1 MENCKPG
8 DVSVVKGDKLSLDLC
23 PKNDLMKDSMKDVP
37 YSSVVGNLMYA
48 QVCTHP
54 DIDIAFTVNL
64 IDMVKGEDIV
74 IEHMPIDLMLADLL
88 IEGLRPIVFMQ
99 HDQNV
104 GVIESFDLLG
114 TTGFGRTP
122 HIISVNAGEDVAYK
136 IMLFSQNAP
145 RAVCILSAAGAISNV
160 TLRQTF
166 DGTVTYEGRFDI
178 VSLSGSFIPSEIGSQ
193 QSKKG
198 GFSVSLAR
206 SDGRIFGGGV
216 AGLLTVASPV
226 QVIVASFFAD
236 GREESTSTNDFEA
249 SPSPLDSNLDGS
261 TGSNSPPS
269 RGTSSESSGGQGSP
283 LNLSGPVCNNEE
295 D

>member
-8 DVSVVKGDKLSLDLC
+8 DVSVVKGDTLSLDLC

-74 IEHMPIDLMLADLL
+74 IEHMPIDLMLADPLT
-88 IEGLRPIVFMQ
+88 EELRPIVFMQ
-99 HDQNV
+99 HVQNV

-114 TTGFGRTP
+114 TTGFGLTP
-122 HIISVNAGEDVAYK
+122 HIVSVNAGEDVAYK

-145 RAVCILSAAGAISNV
+145 RAVCILSATGAISNV

-166 DGTVTYEGRFDI
+166 GGTVTYEGRFDI
-178 VSLSGSFIPSEIGSQ
+178 VSLSGSFIPSEISSQ

-216 AGLLTVASPV
+216 AGVLTAASPV
-226 QVIVASFFAD
+226 Q
-236 GREESTSTNDFEA
+236 A

-269 RGTSSESSGGQGSP
+269 CGTSSESSGGQGSP

>member
-1 MENCKPG
+1 M
-8 DVSVVKGDKLSLDLC
+8 DY
-23 PKNDLMKDSMKDVP
+23 M
-37 YSSVVGNLMYA
+37 
-48 QVCTHP
+48 
-54 DIDIAFTVNL
+54 
-64 IDMVKGEDIV
+64 
-74 IEHMPIDLMLADLL
+74 
-88 IEGLRPIVFMQ
+88 
-99 HDQNV
+99 
-104 GVIESFDLLG
+104 SFDLLG
-114 TTGFGRTP
+114 TTGFGLTP
-122 HIISVNAGEDVAYK
+122 HIVSVNAGEDVAYK

-145 RAVCILSAAGAISNV
+145 RAVCILSATGAISNV

-166 DGTVTYEGRFDI
+166 GGTVTYEVYFLI
-178 VSLSGSFIPSEIGSQ
+178 
-193 QSKKG
+193 
-198 GFSVSLAR
+198 VSLAR

-216 AGLLTVASPV
+216 AGVLTAASPV

-236 GREESTSTNDFEA
+236 GREEPTSTNDFEA

>member
-1 MENCKPG
+1 MLRRSRCHF
-8 DVSVVKGDKLSLDLC
+8 L
-23 PKNDLMKDSMKDVP
+23 
-37 YSSVVGNLMYA
+37 
-48 QVCTHP
+48 
-54 DIDIAFTVNL
+54 IA
-64 IDMVKGEDIV
+64 
-74 IEHMPIDLMLADLL
+74 
-88 IEGLRPIVFMQ
+88 
-99 HDQNV
+99 
-104 GVIESFDLLG
+104 G
-114 TTGFGRTP
+114 TTGFGLTP
-122 HIISVNAGEDVAYK
+122 HIVSVNAGEDVAYK

-145 RAVCILSAAGAISNV
+145 RAVCILSATGAMSNV

-166 DGTVTYEGRFDI
+166 GGTVTYEG
-178 VSLSGSFIPSEIGSQ
+178 Q

-216 AGLLTVASPV
+216 AGVLTAASPV

-236 GREESTSTNDFEA
+236 SREESTSTNDFEA

-283 LNLSGPVCNNEE
+283 LNLSSPVCNNEE